1 MKKFIKE
8 NWLLIFAIIYLL
20 SPIDLIPDIIPL
32 FGMGDDASL
41 VIIELIRRI
50 ITNKNKKS
58 SSKEI
63 IEGEIVNK

>member
-8 NWLLIFAIIYLL
+8 NWLLIIAILYLIFPL
-20 SPIDLIPDIIPL
+20 DLIPDIIPVI
-32 FGMGDDASL
+32 GMADDTALL
-41 VIIELIRRI
+41 VVELIRRI
-50 ITNKNKKS
+50 VSKKNS